1 MATTSIWSASPINV
15 TKSENAEVRTNYV
28 KALKYKL
35 SKSPCTYASEK
46 LVLDPWKK
54 WYGPHNVDR
63 LHGSHEEWAKDQAW
77 KVAFAIHILGFG
89 PIFLLY
95 FCEWNQ
101 RNYDTSCRRNQETG
115 VDHFFWRGVRGF
127 EPDVMIPNKNKKQK
141 QKKTKQN
148 TRLQDLKQHHTLSLH
163 RQKCQVRTPFL
174 TGPCPI
180 FLSRKRA
187 FISFCFS

>member
-15 TKSENAEVRTNYV
+15 TKPENAEVRTNYV

-77 KVAFAIHILGFG
+77 KVAFAIHILRFG
-89 PIFLLY
+89 PIFFTILLRM
-95 FCEWNQ
+95 ESAKLWHKLPKKS
-101 RNYDTSCRRNQETG
+101 RNWCGPFFLEGGEGVWARRYD
-115 VDHFFWRGVRGF
+115 
-127 EPDVMIPNKNKKQK
+127 PKQK
-141 QKKTKQN
+141 QKTKTKKN
-148 TRLQDLKQHHTLSLH
+148 KTKHASARSKTTSY
-163 RQKCQVRTPFL
+163 
-174 TGPCPI
+174 
-180 FLSRKRA
+180 A
-187 FISFCFS
+187 